1 MVSVNS
7 DCISKQRVKNGYGA
21 MTSAFSAS
29 NVGLFDATSEKR
41 KAQTA
46 SFQEQFAA
54 DAAYQLA
61 QNKLSHPF
69 KKGLHLQKH
78 YPETVRMLDNEMA
91 HRKAPPARKEPAPAA
106 SVAHSSEL
114 QQKQAQEYQ
123 FVHKRMEYNRH
134 RSKEA
139 AVDKIITGQVLLVIY
154 LYVDFTLK

>member
-1 MVSVNS
+1 MASALQNR
-7 DCISKQRVKNGYGA
+7 DCISKQRVRNGYGT

-29 NVGLFDATSEKR
+29 HVGLFDATSEKR

-46 SFQEQFAA
+46 SFQEQFTA

-69 KKGLHLQKH
+69 KKGLHLQKF

-91 HRKAPPARKEPAPAA
+91 HHKAPPARKQPAPSA
-106 SVAHSSEL
+106 SVVHFSEMR
-114 QQKQAQEYQ
+114 QRQAQEYQ

-139 AVDKIITGQVLLVIY
+139 AVDKIITGQVLATVIR
-154 LYVDFTLK
+154 LRCA